1 MPTDK
6 KKPTNPIVNSIEH
19 TELLRRLVIAKK
31 MVDMHRHI
39 MTMRPI
45 GRGVQQPK
53 EPLLT
58 PQEAEA
64 QTRTRN
70 LVGHWDNC
78 IFKPKDIS
86 NGTDASGK

>member
-6 KKPTNPIVNSIEH
+6 KKPSINPIVGSIEYSH
-19 TELLRRLVIAKK
+19 MVRRLILAKRMLDFQRANPNLIPRVI
-31 MVDMHRHI
+31 
-39 MTMRPI
+39 RPI
-45 GRGVQQPK
+45 
-53 EPLLT
+53 EPQLT